1 LTAQGRPLWKRIA
14 FALCGLFLALALLI
28 GAALL
33 ALNTAAGRGWVKG
46 QLEGL
51 EFENGLSIGVG
62 AIDGSLYSAMVLR
75 DLTLSDPQGVFASAP
90 DVEVDWSPFAFLFGH
105 VDIETVGIETATLS
119 RVPAFTETAPSDA
132 PLLPDYTI
140 VIGKFAIERLL
151 VEAPVAGSERIA
163 TATAKVQIEDRRADV
178 TFTARSLASGPD
190 AAQGDVVNLVL
201 AAVPEEDR
209 LDLDLEVSAPGDG
222 VIAALA
228 GWSSA
233 LEATLKGEGTWNQ
246 WDGRFTS
253 DWAGQSLAALNLT
266 ARDGVFTANG
276 PAQLSRLV
284 PETVAAL
291 FAGETLINAKA
302 RLDEASTYLDASLTT
317 EALTATAQGALSF
330 EANRFEAFKA
340 QLSVGGD
347 TPLGPGVSGSGVVAD
362 VTLDGAFATPSV
374 AYDLTA
380 TRLTYAGVGLEGVA
394 ATGET
399 RVDLAEM
406 SVPVDARARRVT
418 GLDQAAGGPLTDA
431 RLTGDILIAWPRIVS
446 DNLRL
451 RSRRLDAGLTLVA
464 NAEAGR
470 YGGAIDGRLGD
481 YRIESVGL
489 FDIATGANIDLNTNA
504 GVALQGSVQARS
516 TKVTNESVA
525 AFLGGD
531 VLATSD
537 VAYGRDGVTRLSNMR
552 LSSPLVSVDAGEGTF
567 GADGTLD
574 ITASGVSDDYGPLGL
589 QLAGTATNPVA
600 TINAPSPGLGV
611 GLTNVAAQ
619 VRGEGQSYTINAVG
633 ETDFGPFSA
642 LVSADFANGPATLD
656 IKASD
661 LGGIG
666 LTGRLTQAAAGPYD
680 GELTANGNGVE
691 GRVRLFGEGEV
702 QFAKINAR
710 ANNVVFPGAARARIG
725 RAVVDADV
733 AFYDTPRVTADVQV
747 ARARYFDTV
756 IDTARAEIALA
767 DGKGT
772 AKALASGR
780 NTVPFTIA
788 ANADLEPDMWRAAIK
803 GTVRGVNFRS
813 DTPARII
820 PPFADGSQDEAY
832 QLLPTRLRFN
842 RGDVRVSGRFGTA
855 IELKTRVDAFDLA
868 ILNRFVSGLGLSGKA
883 SGSLDFAQENAGDM
897 PVAQAQFEVEGFSRS
912 TALTVSRPVNLT
924 IAGKIHAGGAS
935 GRAVVKQGGQ
945 AIGRVHTDL
954 ALTSGAQASWI
965 DRLLEARLGGGLR
978 YNGPASNLFSLAG
991 LADQELT
998 GVVGIAADFSG
1009 RPVDPSLEGVVLARD
1024 LTYENQTYGTRLSGL
1039 NARGRFDGDQ
1049 LVIEQ
1054 FEAQAGKG
1062 RVSATGVMGLAAEQ
1076 GFPMDIALSLDN
1088 AQLARSDEIGAR
1100 ATGDLTITKRAGER
1114 ALLAGTLTLPETR
1127 YVLSYVDTS
1136 EVPDLAGVRF
1146 VSDDPD
1152 AARLASAAAAKP
1164 AEPGFEDLRLDLKLV
1179 AANELFVTGFGLDSE
1194 WSADLRVSGTS
1205 ADPRLRG
1212 EIELVRGTLDFAG
1225 RGFDM
1230 QNGSIRFTGGPS
1242 LEPRLS
1248 ISATETIQDVA
1259 VSVDVEGGAFSPE
1272 IEFSSTP
1279 GLPQDEILA
1288 RILFGSSIANLSAL
1302 EAVQLAQSLN
1312 TLSGSGSGLNPLG
1325 TLQSATG
1332 VDRLR
1337 LVAANEATGQGT
1349 ALAAGQYISDDIYVE
1364 VITDARGFTATQLEI
1379 SLSRTLSVLSQASG
1393 VGGTNVSV
1401 RYRKDY

>member
-1 LTAQGRPLWKRIA
+1 MAQPRPLWKRIA
-14 FALCGLFLALALLI
+14 FAVCGLLVAMALLI
-28 GAALL
+28 GAGLL
-33 ALNTAAGRGWVKG
+33 ALNTGAGRGWVKD
-46 QLEGL
+46 QVAGL

-105 VDIETVGIETATLS
+105 VDIDAVAIETATLS
-119 RVPAFTETAPSDA
+119 RVPEFNETAPSDA

-140 VIGKFAIERLL
+140 DIGRFAIERLM
-151 VEAPVAGSERIA
+151 VDAPVTGGERIA
-163 TATAKVQIEDRRADV
+163 TATAKVWIEDGRADV
-178 TFTARSLASGPD
+178 TLTANSLASGPD
-190 AAQGDVVNLVL
+190 EAQGDVVDLVL
-201 AAVPEEDR
+201 AAVPQEDR
-209 LDLDLEVSAPGDG
+209 LDLDLDLSAPGDG
-222 VIAALA
+222 VVAALA
-228 GWSSA
+228 GWSGD
-233 LEATLKGEGTWNQ
+233 LDATLKGEGSWSQ
-246 WDGRFTS
+246 WDGRFTAG
-253 DWAGQSLAALNLT
+253 WAGQPLAALDLT

-276 PAQLSRLV
+276 PAQLGSLV
-284 PETVAAL
+284 PGTVAAL
-291 FAGETLINAKA
+291 FAGEAMIDAQA
-302 RLDEASTYLDASLTT
+302 RLDEASTALDASLTT
-317 EALTATAQGALSF
+317 QALTTTAEGALAF
-330 EANRFEAFKA
+330 EASRFDDLKV
-340 QLSVGGD
+340 QLAISGV
-347 TPLGPGVSGSGVVAD
+347 TPLGPGVTGSGLIAD
-362 VTLDGAFATPSV
+362 VTLDGAFAKPNV

-380 TRLTYAGVGLEGVA
+380 RRLAYAGVGLEGV
-394 ATGET
+394 TTSGET
-399 RVDLAEM
+399 RVDLEDM
-406 SVPVDARARRVT
+406 IVPVDARARRVT

-431 RLTGDILIAWPRIVS
+431 RLTGDILVAWPRILS

-451 RSRRLDAGLTLVA
+451 LSPRLDAGLTLVA

-489 FDIATGANIDLNTNA
+489 FDIATGADLNLNTNT

-516 TKVTNESVA
+516 TRLTNESVA

-531 VLATSD
+531 MVASSD
-537 VAYGRDGVTRLSNMR
+537 VAYGRDGVTRLSNIR
-552 LSSPLVSVDAGEGTF
+552 LSSPLVSVDAGEGTY
-567 GADGTLD
+567 GADGTLN
-574 ITASGVSDDYGPLGL
+574 IVASGVSDDYGPLGL
-589 QLAGTATNPVA
+589 QLVGTATSPVA

-611 GLTNVAAQ
+611 GLVNVTAQ
-619 VRGEGQSYTINAVG
+619 VRGEGTLYTINAAG

-642 LVSADFANGPATLD
+642 LVSADFASGPTTLD
-656 IKASD
+656 IEASD

-666 LTGRLTQAAAGPYD
+666 LTGRLRQTAAGPYD
-680 GELTANGNGVE
+680 GELMASGNGVT
-691 GRVRLFGEGEV
+691 GRVHLFGEGEV
-702 QFAKINAR
+702 QLAKVNAR
-710 ANNVVFPGAARARIG
+710 ASDVVLPGAARTRIG

-733 AFYDTPRVTADVQV
+733 AFYETPRVSADVQL
-747 ARARYFDTV
+747 ANARYFDTV
-756 IDTARAEIALA
+756 IDTLRAEIDLA

-780 NTVPFTIA
+780 NSVPFTIA
-788 ANADLEPDMWRAAIK
+788 ANADLQPDIWRAAIK
-803 GTVRGVNFRS
+803 GNVRGVNFRS
-813 DTPARII
+813 DGPARII

-842 RGDVRVSGRFGTA
+842 RADVRVSGRFGTA

-883 SGSLDFAQENAGDM
+883 SGSLDFAQAVSGEM
-897 PVAQAQFEVEGFSRS
+897 PVAQGQFEVEGFSRS
-912 TALTVSRPVNLT
+912 TALTVSRPVDLT
-924 IAGKIHAGGAS
+924 LAGQIGAGGAT
-935 GRAVVKQGGQ
+935 GRAVVKQGGK

-954 ALTSGAQASWI
+954 ALTGGAQASWV
-965 DRLLEARLGGGLR
+965 DRLLNARLGGGLR
-978 YNGPASNLFSLAG
+978 YNGSAANLFSLAG

-998 GVVGIAADFSG
+998 GVVGVAADFSG
-1009 RPVDPSLEGVVLARD
+1009 RPFEPILDGVVLARD

-1076 GFPMDIALSLDN
+1076 GFPMDIALALDN

-1136 EVPDLAGVRF
+1136 EVPELAGVRF
-1146 VSDDPD
+1146 VGDDLD
-1152 AARLASAAAAKP
+1152 AARVASAADAKP

-1179 AANELFVTGFGLDSE
+1179 AADELFVTGFGLDSE
-1194 WSADLRVSGTS
+1194 WRADLRVTGTS

-1225 RGFDM
+1225 RAFDM

-1272 IEFSSTP
+1272 IEFSSSP

-1332 VDRLR
+1332 LDRLR